1 MWERGCI
8 KMTIEWLAG
17 NRLRGTTA
25 ERPVGSLASPSV
37 GGWVELGRTTSGST
51 ITDLDV
57 TGFGNKR
64 YYMVLGNLLHDGNQD
79 VTMRCGQAST
89 LDTGSTYSS
98 RRNENGGTDTTDVSR
113 TNMILADIQSSTQS
127 FGVNY
132 FTNLSTKE
140 KLQLGHMIYQG
151 TAGAGNAP
159 ARTETANK
167 WANTSNALDSLS
179 YDSGSW
185 LSGSEMVVLGWDPTD
200 THTTNFWEELAS
212 VDLSGGAA
220 TNIDSGTITAKKY
233 LWIQYYTEQ
242 SADSDFLIT
251 FNADTGSNYARR
263 YDNDGG
269 TETTGTS
276 LANFTQVSR
285 TANLPQ
291 FTNMFIVNNSANE
304 KLIIAHTV
312 YQMTAGA
319 GTATARWEAVGKWA
333 NTSAQ
338 ITSMKITSG
347 SGNLASKTVLKIWG
361 SD

>member
-1 MWERGCI
+1 
-8 KMTIEWLAG
+8 MTIEWLAG

-25 ERPVGSLASPSV
+25 ERPASGLASPSV

-57 TGFGNKR
+57 TGFGDKR
-64 YYMVLGNLLHDGNQD
+64 YYMVLGNLLHNGSQD

-132 FTNLSTKE
+132 FTNKSTKE

-179 YDSGSW
+179 YDQGSW

-200 THTTNFWEELAS
+200 THTTNFWEELYS
-212 VDLSGGAA
+212 NQLTTDNQNFD
-220 TNIDSGTITAKKY
+220 TGTITAKKY
-233 LWIQYYTEQ
+233 LWIQFFQTGMSGNGYLRFN
-242 SADSDFLIT
+242 SDSGT
-251 FNADTGSNYARR
+251 NYARR
-263 YDNDGG
+263 VSANGGSDATVTSETSAENALVGG
-269 TETTGTS
+269 TGHLTS
-276 LANFTQVSR
+276 FG
-285 TANLPQ
+285 
-291 FTNMFIVNNSANE
+291 NMFIINNSANE
-304 KLIIAHTV
+304 KLTISNTV
-312 YQMTAGA
+312 YTTSSGA
-319 GTATARWEAVGKWA
+319 GNAPLRTEQVNKWA

-338 ITSMKITSG
+338 ITSIQHTDSG
-347 SGNLASKTVLKIWG
+347 TGFDTGSYLKVWG